1 MEFLKRTWAE
11 IDLDGLAHNFN
22 IVKKT
27 VGSARVIAVVKA
39 DAYGHGDS
47 ILTGELERLGAD
59 AFAVSNL
66 EEALHVRNA
75 GTKLPILILGVT
87 PVQFADVL
95 CENNISQTVFSAEYA
110 QKLSASAKKLGVTVD
125 CHIKTDSGMGR
136 LGFDVLYDF
145 DNAVKEIENCTK
157 LPNLS
162 FSGIFTHFAEA
173 DSESGREYTKE
184 QFGAFEKTVDAL
196 KEKGIA
202 FDCVHC
208 CNSAGIMTYPEMHGT
223 AVRAGIILYGLDP
236 AQKKTDFV
244 PIMELRSIIAQLRLH
259 KKGSSIGYG
268 RTHTLERD
276 TLVATIPVGY
286 ADGYPR
292 KLSNTASVLVNGKRA
307 KILGRVCMDQLM
319 VDVTDIDGVTEDSVV
334 TLFGRDNGE
343 FLGVDELAQQSE
355 TINYELVCLLG
366 KRVPRV
372 YLKDGKQVAIVDMY
386 NNTQKRAEST
396 LMK

>member
-1 MEFLKRTWAE
+1 M
-11 IDLDGLAHNFN
+11 
-22 IVKKT
+22 
-27 VGSARVIAVVKA
+27 AVVKA

-47 ILTGELERLGAD
+47 VLTGELERLGAD

-66 EEALHVRNA
+66 EEALHVRLA

-95 CENNISQTVFSAEYA
+95 SENNISQTVFSTEYA
-110 QKLSASAKKLGVTVD
+110 QKLSESAQRLGVTVD

-136 LGFDVLYDF
+136 LGFDVMYDRE
-145 DNAVKEIENCTK
+145 NAVAEIERCTK
-157 LPNLS
+157 LSNLS

-173 DSESGREYTKE
+173 DSENGREYTSE
-184 QFGAFEKTVDAL
+184 QYSAFCDTVEKL
-196 KEKGIA
+196 KNKGIT
-202 FDCVHC
+202 FDYIHA
-208 CNSAGIMTYPEMHGT
+208 CNSAGIVSFPEMHGT

-244 PIMELRSIIAQLRLH
+244 PVMELKSIIAQLRLH
-259 KKGSSIGYG
+259 KKGSTVGYG

-319 VDVTDIDGVTEDSVV
+319 VDVTDIEGVTEESVV

-343 FLGVDELAQQSE
+343 FLGVDELASLSE
-355 TINYELVCLLG
+355 TINYELVCLVG

-372 YLKDGKQVAIVDMY
+372 YVKDGKRVAVVDMY
-386 NNTQKRAEST
+386 NNTKKI
-396 LMK
+396 L

>member
-22 IVKKT
+22 IVRKK
-27 VGSARVIAVVKA
+27 VGTAKLIAVVKA

-47 ILTGELERLGAD
+47 VLTKELGNLGVD

-66 EEALHVRNA
+66 EEALHVRGS
-75 GTKLPILILGVT
+75 GTHLPILVLGVT

-95 CENNISQTVFSAEYA
+95 AREKISQTVFSTEYA
-110 QKLSASAKKLGVTVD
+110 NKLSAAAKSLGVTVD

-136 LGFDVLYDF
+136 LGFDVLYDREK
-145 DNAVKEIENCTK
+145 AIREIEACKK
-157 LPNLS
+157 LENLS
-162 FSGIFTHFAEA
+162 FSGIFTHFAVA
-173 DSESGREYTKE
+173 DTDDGREYTNE
-184 QFGAFEKTVDAL
+184 QFAAFDQTVEAL
-196 KEKGIA
+196 KKKGIE
-202 FDCVHC
+202 FELVHA
-208 CNSAGIMTYPEMHGT
+208 CNSAGIMSYPEMHQN

-236 AQKKTDFV
+236 AQNKTEFK
-244 PIMELRSIIAQLRLH
+244 PIMELKSIIAQLRLH
-259 KKGSSIGYG
+259 KKGSTVGYG
-268 RTHTLERD
+268 RTHTLGRD

-292 KLSNTASVLVNGKRA
+292 KLSNTASVLINGKRA

-319 VDVTDIDGVTEDSVV
+319 ADVTDIEGVTEDSIV
-334 TLFGRDNGE
+334 TLFGFDGGE

-355 TINYELVCLLG
+355 TINYELVCLVG

-372 YLKDGKQVAIVDMY
+372 YLKDGKQVAVVDMY
-386 NNTQKRAEST
+386 NNTKKF
-396 LMK
+396 L

>member
-27 VGSARVIAVVKA
+27 VGSARVMAVVKA

-47 ILTGELERLGAD
+47 ILTGELERLGVD

-66 EEALHVRNA
+66 EEALHVRDA

-95 CENNISQTVFSAEYA
+95 AKNNISQTVFSTEYA
-110 QKLSASAKKLGVTVD
+110 KKLSESAKNLGVTVD

-145 DNAVKEIENCTK
+145 DNAIKEIENCTK
-157 LPNLS
+157 LDNLS
-162 FSGIFTHFAEA
+162 LSGIFTHFAEA
-173 DSESGREYTKE
+173 DSENGREYTNE
-184 QFGAFEKTVDAL
+184 QFDAFTKTVDCL
-196 KEKGIA
+196 KTKNIT

-208 CNSAGIMTYPEMHGT
+208 CNSAGAMTYPEMHGT

-236 AQKKTDFV
+236 AQRKTDFV
-244 PIMELRSIIAQLRLH
+244 PIMELKSIVAQLRLH
-259 KKGSSIGYG
+259 KKGSTIGYG
-268 RTHTLERD
+268 RTYTLERD

-319 VDVTDIDGVTEDSVV
+319 VDVTDIDGVSEDSVV
-334 TLFGRDNGE
+334 TLFGRENGE

-372 YLKDGKQVAIVDMY
+372 YLKNGKQVAVVDMY
-386 NNTQKRAEST
+386 NNTKNVLKAR
-396 LMK
+396 